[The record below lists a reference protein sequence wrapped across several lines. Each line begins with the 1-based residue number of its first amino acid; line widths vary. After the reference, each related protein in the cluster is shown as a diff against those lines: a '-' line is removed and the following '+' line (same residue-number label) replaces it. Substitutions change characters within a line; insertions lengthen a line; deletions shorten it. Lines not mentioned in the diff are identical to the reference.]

1 VHADFLSFDRQLPT
15 KCRDVDAGVIPD
27 ARILLQA
34 GTISLNFLA
43 VSFNLEF
50 DNVWHLQNIKAWV
63 FFLQLLSLSI
73 YKQNKMLATSIISK
87 LSTEQIRVWPG
98 RSYPLGAS
106 WDGAGVN
113 FALFSETA
121 DKVELCLFDTA
132 NDQKEKHRVLM
143 QWKDDFV
150 FHCFLPDARP
160 GQIYGFRV
168 HGEYDPSKGKS
179 VLHHIAT
186 RKIFGSQIFC

>member
-1 VHADFLSFDRQLPT
+1 
-15 KCRDVDAGVIPD
+15 
-27 ARILLQA
+27 
-34 GTISLNFLA
+34 
-43 VSFNLEF
+43 
-50 DNVWHLQNIKAWV
+50 
-63 FFLQLLSLSI
+63 
-73 YKQNKMLATSIISK
+73 MLGTSIISK

-121 DKVELCLFDTA
+121 DKVELCLFDNA

-150 FHCFLPDARP
+150 FHCFLPDVRP

-168 HGEYDPSKGKS
+168 HGEYDPSKGK
-179 VLHHIAT
+179 ANFDFGPK
-186 RKIFGSQIFC
+186 RKNVS